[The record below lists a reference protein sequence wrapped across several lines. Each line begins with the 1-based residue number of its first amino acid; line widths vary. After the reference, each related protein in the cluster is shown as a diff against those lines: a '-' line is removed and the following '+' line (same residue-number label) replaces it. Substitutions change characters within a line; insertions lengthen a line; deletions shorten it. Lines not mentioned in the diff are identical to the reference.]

1 MKEESV
7 ESIKKKM
14 SKLGLMLP
22 GKINTQWT
30 QCKTKGCKCMDEKY
44 PRKHGPYNQLSFTFA
59 GKSSTM
65 NIKKEDMKEYG
76 RRATSIKRGIA
87 RRYFALKNLKKI
99 MSGRAR
105 ILCPKLCAII
115 THENVKYERVIALNE
130 ILEKFTFALLLIALA
145 RRKTMR

>member
-7 ESIKKKM
+7 ESIKKKI

-30 QCKTKGCKCMDEKY
+30 QCKTKGCTCMDEKH

-65 NIKKEDMKEYG
+65 NIKKEDMAKARTYIKNYKQFQELSKKLVLASIAEI
-76 RRATSIKRGIA
+76 RREGFKRN
-87 RRYFALKNLKKI
+87 K
-99 MSGRAR
+99 
-105 ILCPKLCAII
+105 
-115 THENVKYERVIALNE
+115 
-130 ILEKFTFALLLIALA
+130 
-145 RRKTMR
+145 